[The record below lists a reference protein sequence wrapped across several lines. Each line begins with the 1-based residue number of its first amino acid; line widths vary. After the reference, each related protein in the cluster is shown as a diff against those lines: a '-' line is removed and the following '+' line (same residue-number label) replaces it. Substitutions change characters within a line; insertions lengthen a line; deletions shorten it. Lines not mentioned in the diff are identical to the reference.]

1 MYVKVFRENAFASS
15 LVSVKLSLIVVRSAS
30 KALQRTL
37 TCSPFGVFSWSM
49 HAVMNSMWLFTLIRL
64 QLVLLYACL
73 SDKSVFL
80 SGTVVVPSSRIAS
93 SGSSVSIGSVGGVS
107 VRGGS
112 APEKN
117 A

>member
-73 SDKSVFL
+73 ATRAFFFRVLWLFRL
-80 SGTVVVPSSRIAS
+80 L
-93 SGSSVSIGSVGGVS
+93 GSHHPDL
-107 VRGGS
+107 R
-112 APEKN
+112 
-117 A
+117 